1 MSATNSE
8 RLGPFARM
16 SLFLRQ
22 VTSELKKVVWPTK
35 DQLVTYTSVVI
46 VFVIIMGF
54 IIAVFDFAFVK
65 LVLVIFGQWLG
76 KETIVSESPFLEAV
90 APKAEDA
97 ASSVVMEMP
106 ISNEEAIEAIDTTY
120 DGAVDVDLDG
130 EVSTTS
136 ADENFDLTEV
146 VEAELAPETADEVV
160 EVQETPAE
168 PEEAKIA
175 EDEDPLVAFR
185 ARLDSQI
192 GDWFVIHSYAG
203 FENRVKQNLETR
215 AVSLNMEDYIYEI
228 NVPSEEVTEIKN
240 GVRKQVKRNKFPGY
254 VLVRMDLTDE
264 SWGVV
269 RHTPGVTGFV
279 GQGHNPAP
287 LSMDEAFEML
297 RPSQQKA
304 IASVATAAAASAGQ
318 KSGTGAKIDID
329 LNIGDSVT
337 VVDGPFATLHATI
350 SEINL
355 DGQKVVGLV
364 EIFGRETP
372 VELGFNQI
380 HKN

>member
-1 MSATNSE
+1 M
-8 RLGPFARM
+8 
-16 SLFLRQ
+16 
-22 VTSELKKVVWPTK
+22 
-35 DQLVTYTSVVI
+35 
-46 VFVIIMGF
+46 
-54 IIAVFDFAFVK
+54 
-65 LVLVIFGQWLG
+65 
-76 KETIVSESPFLEAV
+76 SESPFLEAV
-90 APKAEDA
+90 APQSDDA
-97 ASSVVMEMP
+97 LSSVAVDMP
-106 ISNEEAIEAIDTTY
+106 TSNEEAIEATVVAY
-120 DGAVDVDLDG
+120 DGATDVDLDG
-130 EVSTTS
+130 EVSTTT
-136 ADENFDLTEV
+136 ADENFDLTAV
-146 VEAELAPETADEVV
+146 VEAELATEEVAVEEAPVETA
-160 EVQETPAE
+160 AS
-168 PEEAKIA
+168 EAVA
-175 EDEDPLVAFR
+175 ADEDEDPLVAFR
-185 ARLDSQI
+185 ARLESQI
-192 GDWFVIHSYAG
+192 GEWFVIHSYAG

-215 AVSLNMEDYIYEI
+215 AVSLNMEDYIYEV

-287 LSMDEAFEML
+287 LSMDEAFDML

-304 IASVATAAAASAGQ
+304 IASVATAAAASAGE
-318 KSGTGAKIDID
+318 KGGSASGAKIDID

-355 DGQKVVGLV
+355 DAQKVVGLV

>member
-1 MSATNSE
+1 M
-8 RLGPFARM
+8 
-16 SLFLRQ
+16 
-22 VTSELKKVVWPTK
+22 
-35 DQLVTYTSVVI
+35 
-46 VFVIIMGF
+46 
-54 IIAVFDFAFVK
+54 
-65 LVLVIFGQWLG
+65 
-76 KETIVSESPFLEAV
+76 SESPFLEAV

-97 ASSVVMEMP
+97 TSSVVIEMP
-106 ISNEEAIEAIDTTY
+106 FSNEEAIEAFDNAF
-120 DGAVDVDLDG
+120 DGTADVDLDG
-130 EVSTTS
+130 EVSNTS
-136 ADENFDLTEV
+136 SDANFEFSEV
-146 VEAELAPETADEVV
+146 VEAELAPETAQV
-160 EVQETPAE
+160 EQTPTVS
-168 PEEAKIA
+168 EEAQVT
-175 EDEDPLVAFR
+175 EEEDPLVAFR

-228 NVPSEEVTEIKN
+228 NVPSEDVTEIKN

-304 IASVATAAAASAGQ
+304 IASVATAAASAGQ
-318 KSGTGAKIDID
+318 KNGSGAKIDID

>member
-1 MSATNSE
+1 M
-8 RLGPFARM
+8 
-16 SLFLRQ
+16 
-22 VTSELKKVVWPTK
+22 
-35 DQLVTYTSVVI
+35 
-46 VFVIIMGF
+46 
-54 IIAVFDFAFVK
+54 
-65 LVLVIFGQWLG
+65 
-76 KETIVSESPFLEAV
+76 SESPFLEAV

-97 ASSVVMEMP
+97 ASSAVMEMP

-146 VEAELAPETADEVV
+146 VEAELAPETSDEVV

>member
-1 MSATNSE
+1 M
-8 RLGPFARM
+8 
-16 SLFLRQ
+16 
-22 VTSELKKVVWPTK
+22 
-35 DQLVTYTSVVI
+35 
-46 VFVIIMGF
+46 
-54 IIAVFDFAFVK
+54 
-65 LVLVIFGQWLG
+65 
-76 KETIVSESPFLEAV
+76 SESPFLEAV
-90 APKAEDA
+90 APQSDDA
-97 ASSVVMEMP
+97 LSSVAVDMP
-106 ISNEEAIEAIDTTY
+106 TSNEEAIEATDVAY
-120 DGAVDVDLDG
+120 DGATDVDLDG

-136 ADENFDLTEV
+136 ADENFDLTAV
-146 VEAELAPETADEVV
+146 VEAELAPEEVAV
-160 EVQETPAE
+160 
-168 PEEAKIA
+168 EEAPVEA
-175 EDEDPLVAFR
+175 AASEAVAADEDEDPLVAFR
-185 ARLDSQI
+185 ARLESQI
-192 GDWFVIHSYAG
+192 GEWFVIHSYAG

-215 AVSLNMEDYIYEI
+215 AVSLNMEDYIYEV

-287 LSMDEAFEML
+287 LSMDEAFDML

-304 IASVATAAAASAGQ
+304 IASVATAAAASAGE
-318 KSGTGAKIDID
+318 KGGSASGAKIDID

-355 DGQKVVGLV
+355 DAQKVVGLV

>member
-1 MSATNSE
+1 M
-8 RLGPFARM
+8 
-16 SLFLRQ
+16 
-22 VTSELKKVVWPTK
+22 
-35 DQLVTYTSVVI
+35 
-46 VFVIIMGF
+46 
-54 IIAVFDFAFVK
+54 
-65 LVLVIFGQWLG
+65 
-76 KETIVSESPFLEAV
+76 SESPFLEAV
-90 APKAEDA
+90 APQSDD
-97 ASSVVMEMP
+97 ASSSVAVDMP
-106 ISNEEAIEAIDTTY
+106 ISNEEAIEATDVAY
-120 DGAVDVDLDG
+120 DGATDVDLDG

-136 ADENFDLTEV
+136 ADENFDLSAV
-146 VEAELAPETADEVV
+146 VEAELSTEEVAV
-160 EVQETPAE
+160 EEAPAE
-168 PEEAKIA
+168 VLTSEESPA
-175 EDEDPLVAFR
+175 DEDPLVSFR

-215 AVSLNMEDYIYEI
+215 AVSLNMEDYIYEV
-228 NVPSEEVTEIKN
+228 NVPSEDVTEIKN

-287 LSMDEAFEML
+287 LSMDEAFDML

-304 IASVATAAAASAGQ
+304 IASVATAVASANEKGGRP
-318 KSGTGAKIDID
+318 SGAKIDID

-355 DGQKVVGLV
+355 DAQKVVGLV

>member
-1 MSATNSE
+1 M
-8 RLGPFARM
+8 
-16 SLFLRQ
+16 
-22 VTSELKKVVWPTK
+22 PT
-35 DQLVTYTSVVI
+35 
-46 VFVIIMGF
+46 
-54 IIAVFDFAFVK
+54 
-65 LVLVIFGQWLG
+65 
-76 KETIVSESPFLEAV
+76 
-90 APKAEDA
+90 
-97 ASSVVMEMP
+97 
-106 ISNEEAIEAIDTTY
+106 SNEEAIEATDVAY
-120 DGAVDVDLDG
+120 DGATDVDLDG

-136 ADENFDLTEV
+136 ADENFDLSAAI
-146 VEAELAPETADEVV
+146 EAELATEEVAVEEAPV
-160 EVQETPAE
+160 EVAAS
-168 PEEAKIA
+168 EEASA
-175 EDEDPLVAFR
+175 DEDEDPLVAFR
-185 ARLDSQI
+185 ARLESQI
-192 GDWFVIHSYAG
+192 GEWYVIHSYAG

-215 AVSLNMEDYIYEI
+215 SVSLNMEDYIYEV

-287 LSMDEAFEML
+287 LSMDEAFDML
-297 RPSQQKA
+297 RPTQQKA
-304 IASVATAAAASAGQ
+304 IASVATAAAASASE
-318 KSGTGAKIDID
+318 KGTSASGAKIDID

-355 DGQKVVGLV
+355 DAQKVVGLV

>member
-1 MSATNSE
+1 M
-8 RLGPFARM
+8 
-16 SLFLRQ
+16 
-22 VTSELKKVVWPTK
+22 
-35 DQLVTYTSVVI
+35 
-46 VFVIIMGF
+46 
-54 IIAVFDFAFVK
+54 
-65 LVLVIFGQWLG
+65 
-76 KETIVSESPFLEAV
+76 SESPFLEAV
-90 APKAEDA
+90 APQTDDA
-97 ASSVVMEMP
+97 LSSVAVDMP
-106 ISNEEAIEAIDTTY
+106 TSNEEAIEATDVAY
-120 DGAVDVDLDG
+120 DGATDVDLDG

-136 ADENFDLTEV
+136 ADENFDLSAV
-146 VEAELAPETADEVV
+146 VEAELATEEVAV
-160 EVQETPAE
+160 
-168 PEEAKIA
+168 EEAPVEAAASEAAPDA

-192 GDWFVIHSYAG
+192 GEWFVIHSYAG

-215 AVSLNMEDYIYEI
+215 AVSLNMEDYIYEV

-264 SWGVV
+264 SWGVG

-287 LSMDEAFEML
+287 LSMDEAFDML

-304 IASVATAAAASAGQ
+304 IASVATAAAASAGE
-318 KSGTGAKIDID
+318 KGGSASGAKIDID

-355 DGQKVVGLV
+355 DAQKVVGLV

>member
-1 MSATNSE
+1 M
-8 RLGPFARM
+8 
-16 SLFLRQ
+16 
-22 VTSELKKVVWPTK
+22 
-35 DQLVTYTSVVI
+35 
-46 VFVIIMGF
+46 
-54 IIAVFDFAFVK
+54 
-65 LVLVIFGQWLG
+65 
-76 KETIVSESPFLEAV
+76 SESPFLEAV

-97 ASSVVMEMP
+97 APSVVMEVP

-136 ADENFDLTEV
+136 ADENFDLSEV
-146 VEAELAPETADEVV
+146 VEAELAPEIAEEVT
-160 EVQETPAE
+160 EVQETPAVS
-168 PEEAKIA
+168 EEAQIA
-175 EDEDPLVAFR
+175 EEEDPLVAFR

-254 VLVRMDLTDE
+254 VLVRMDLTDD

-287 LSMDEAFEML
+287 LSMDEAFDML

-304 IASVATAAAASAGQ
+304 IASVATAAASAGQ

>member
-1 MSATNSE
+1 
-8 RLGPFARM
+8 
-16 SLFLRQ
+16 
-22 VTSELKKVVWPTK
+22 
-35 DQLVTYTSVVI
+35 
-46 VFVIIMGF
+46 
-54 IIAVFDFAFVK
+54 
-65 LVLVIFGQWLG
+65 
-76 KETIVSESPFLEAV
+76 VSESPFLEAV
-90 APKAEDA
+90 APQSDDA
-97 ASSVVMEMP
+97 LSSVAVDMP
-106 ISNEEAIEAIDTTY
+106 TSNQEAIEATDVAY
-120 DGAVDVDLDG
+120 DGATDVDLDG

-136 ADENFDLTEV
+136 ADENFDLSAV
-146 VEAELAPETADEVV
+146 VEAELAT
-160 EVQETPAE
+160 
-168 PEEAKIA
+168 EEAPVEAAASEAAPDA

-192 GDWFVIHSYAG
+192 GEWFVIHSYAG

-215 AVSLNMEDYIYEI
+215 AVSLNMEDYIYEV

-287 LSMDEAFEML
+287 LSMDEAFDML
-297 RPSQQKA
+297 RPTQQKA
-304 IASVATAAAASAGQ
+304 IASVATAAAASASE
-318 KSGTGAKIDID
+318 KGTAASGAKIDID

-355 DGQKVVGLV
+355 DAQKVVGLV

>member
-1 MSATNSE
+1 
-8 RLGPFARM
+8 
-16 SLFLRQ
+16 
-22 VTSELKKVVWPTK
+22 
-35 DQLVTYTSVVI
+35 
-46 VFVIIMGF
+46 
-54 IIAVFDFAFVK
+54 
-65 LVLVIFGQWLG
+65 
-76 KETIVSESPFLEAV
+76 VSESPFLEAV
-90 APKAEDA
+90 APQADDA
-97 ASSVVMEMP
+97 ASSIAVDMP
-106 ISNEEAIEAIDTTY
+106 TSNEEAIEATDVAY
-120 DGAVDVDLDG
+120 DGATDVDLDG

-136 ADENFDLTEV
+136 TEDNFDLSPV
-146 VEAELAPETADEVV
+146 VEAELATEEVAVEEAPVAATASEEATAD
-160 EVQETPAE
+160 
-168 PEEAKIA
+168 
-175 EDEDPLVAFR
+175 EDEDPVVAFR
-185 ARLDSQI
+185 ARLESQI
-192 GDWFVIHSYAG
+192 GEWYVIHSYAG

-215 AVSLNMEDYIYEI
+215 SVSLNMEDYIYEV

-287 LSMDEAFEML
+287 LSMDEAFDML

-304 IASVATAAAASAGQ
+304 IASVATAAAASASEKGGSA
-318 KSGTGAKIDID
+318 SGSKIDID

-355 DGQKVVGLV
+355 DAQKVVGLV

>member
-1 MSATNSE
+1 
-8 RLGPFARM
+8 
-16 SLFLRQ
+16 
-22 VTSELKKVVWPTK
+22 
-35 DQLVTYTSVVI
+35 
-46 VFVIIMGF
+46 
-54 IIAVFDFAFVK
+54 
-65 LVLVIFGQWLG
+65 
-76 KETIVSESPFLEAV
+76 VSESPFLEAV
-90 APKAEDA
+90 APQADDVS
-97 ASSVVMEMP
+97 SSVAVDMP
-106 ISNEEAIEAIDTTY
+106 ISNEDAIEATDVAY
-120 DGAVDVDLDG
+120 DGATDVDLDG

-136 ADENFDLTEV
+136 AEDNFDLSAAI
-146 VEAELAPETADEVV
+146 EAELATEEVV
-160 EVQETPAE
+160 AEVAVE
-168 PEEAKIA
+168 EEATTEA
-175 EDEDPLVAFR
+175 VVVSEEAPVDEDPLVAFR
-185 ARLDSQI
+185 ARLESQI

-215 AVSLNMEDYIYEI
+215 AVSLNMEDYIYEV
-228 NVPSEEVTEIKN
+228 NVPTEDVTEIKN

-287 LSMDEAFEML
+287 LSMDEAFDML
-297 RPSQQKA
+297 RPTQQKA
-304 IASVATAAAASAGQ
+304 IASVATAAAASASEKGGN
-318 KSGTGAKIDID
+318 SSGAKIDID

-355 DGQKVVGLV
+355 DAQKVVGLV

>member
-1 MSATNSE
+1 
-8 RLGPFARM
+8 
-16 SLFLRQ
+16 
-22 VTSELKKVVWPTK
+22 
-35 DQLVTYTSVVI
+35 
-46 VFVIIMGF
+46 
-54 IIAVFDFAFVK
+54 
-65 LVLVIFGQWLG
+65 
-76 KETIVSESPFLEAV
+76 VSESPFLEAV
-90 APKAEDA
+90 APQSDDA
-97 ASSVVMEMP
+97 LSSVAVDMP
-106 ISNEEAIEAIDTTY
+106 TSNEEAIEANDVAY
-120 DGAVDVDLDG
+120 DGATDVDLDG

-136 ADENFDLTEV
+136 ADENFDLTAA
-146 VEAELAPETADEVV
+146 VEAELATEEV
-160 EVQETPAE
+160 AI
-168 PEEAKIA
+168 EEASVEA
-175 EDEDPLVAFR
+175 AAPEAAPADEDEDPLVAFR
-185 ARLDSQI
+185 ARLESQI

-215 AVSLNMEDYIYEI
+215 AVSLNMEDYIYEV

-287 LSMDEAFEML
+287 LSMDEAFDML

-304 IASVATAAAASAGQ
+304 IASVATAAAASASEKGG
-318 KSGTGAKIDID
+318 SASGAKIDID

-355 DGQKVVGLV
+355 DAQKVVGLV

>member
-1 MSATNSE
+1 M
-8 RLGPFARM
+8 
-16 SLFLRQ
+16 
-22 VTSELKKVVWPTK
+22 
-35 DQLVTYTSVVI
+35 
-46 VFVIIMGF
+46 
-54 IIAVFDFAFVK
+54 
-65 LVLVIFGQWLG
+65 
-76 KETIVSESPFLEAV
+76 SESPFLEAV
-90 APKAEDA
+90 APQADDA
-97 ASSVVMEMP
+97 LSSVAVDMP
-106 ISNEEAIEAIDTTY
+106 TSNEEAIEATDVAY
-120 DGAVDVDLDG
+120 DGATDVDLDG

-136 ADENFDLTEV
+136 ADENFDLSAV
-146 VEAELAPETADEVV
+146 VEAELATEEVAV
-160 EVQETPAE
+160 
-168 PEEAKIA
+168 EEAPVEAAASEAAPAA

-192 GDWFVIHSYAG
+192 GEWFVIHSYAG

-215 AVSLNMEDYIYEI
+215 AVSLNMEDYIYEV

-287 LSMDEAFEML
+287 LSMDEAFDML

-304 IASVATAAAASAGQ
+304 IASVATAAAASAGE
-318 KSGTGAKIDID
+318 KGGSASGAKIDID

-355 DGQKVVGLV
+355 DAQKVVGLV

>member
-1 MSATNSE
+1 
-8 RLGPFARM
+8 
-16 SLFLRQ
+16 
-22 VTSELKKVVWPTK
+22 
-35 DQLVTYTSVVI
+35 
-46 VFVIIMGF
+46 
-54 IIAVFDFAFVK
+54 
-65 LVLVIFGQWLG
+65 
-76 KETIVSESPFLEAV
+76 VSESPFLEAL
-90 APKAEDA
+90 APQADDA
-97 ASSVVMEMP
+97 LSSTAIDMP
-106 ISNEEAIEAIDTTY
+106 TSNEEVIEATDAAY
-120 DGAVDVDLDG
+120 DGATDVDLDG
-130 EVSTTS
+130 EVSSTS
-136 ADENFDLTEV
+136 ADENFDLTAA
-146 VEAELAPETADEVV
+146 VEAELATDEV
-160 EVQETPAE
+160 ESEDIAEETTTEFAAPAE
-168 PEEAKIA
+168 SPVD

-185 ARLDSQI
+185 ARLESQI

-215 AVSLNMEDYIYEI
+215 AVSLNMEDYIYEV

-287 LSMDEAFEML
+287 LSMDEAFDML
-297 RPSQQKA
+297 RPTQQKA
-304 IASVATAAAASAGQ
+304 IASVATAAAASAGE
-318 KSGTGAKIDID
+318 KGTGASGAKIDID

-355 DGQKVVGLV
+355 DAQKVVGLV

>member
-1 MSATNSE
+1 M
-8 RLGPFARM
+8 
-16 SLFLRQ
+16 
-22 VTSELKKVVWPTK
+22 
-35 DQLVTYTSVVI
+35 
-46 VFVIIMGF
+46 
-54 IIAVFDFAFVK
+54 
-65 LVLVIFGQWLG
+65 
-76 KETIVSESPFLEAV
+76 SESPFLEAV

-97 ASSVVMEMP
+97 ASSAVMEMP

-160 EVQETPAE
+160 EVQETPEE

>member
-1 MSATNSE
+1 M
-8 RLGPFARM
+8 
-16 SLFLRQ
+16 
-22 VTSELKKVVWPTK
+22 
-35 DQLVTYTSVVI
+35 
-46 VFVIIMGF
+46 
-54 IIAVFDFAFVK
+54 
-65 LVLVIFGQWLG
+65 
-76 KETIVSESPFLEAV
+76 SESPFLEAV

-97 ASSVVMEMP
+97 MSSAVIEMP
-106 ISNEEAIEAIDTTY
+106 VSNEEAIEAIDTAY

-130 EVSTTS
+130 EVSTPS
-136 ADENFDLTEV
+136 SDDNFDLSEV
-146 VEAELAPETADEVV
+146 VEAQLAPEVAEEVTQV
-160 EVQETPAE
+160 EEIPAVA
-168 PEEAKIA
+168 EEAQIA
-175 EDEDPLVAFR
+175 VDEDPLVAFR

-304 IASVATAAAASAGQ
+304 IASVATAAASAGQ
-318 KSGTGAKIDID
+318 KSGSGAKIDID

>member
-1 MSATNSE
+1 M
-8 RLGPFARM
+8 
-16 SLFLRQ
+16 
-22 VTSELKKVVWPTK
+22 
-35 DQLVTYTSVVI
+35 
-46 VFVIIMGF
+46 
-54 IIAVFDFAFVK
+54 
-65 LVLVIFGQWLG
+65 
-76 KETIVSESPFLEAV
+76 SESPFLEAV
-90 APKAEDA
+90 APQSDDA
-97 ASSVVMEMP
+97 LSSVAVDMP
-106 ISNEEAIEAIDTTY
+106 TSNEEAIEATDVAY
-120 DGAVDVDLDG
+120 DGATDVDLEG

-136 ADENFDLTEV
+136 ADENFDLTAV
-146 VEAELAPETADEVV
+146 VEAELATEEVAV
-160 EVQETPAE
+160 
-168 PEEAKIA
+168 EEAPVEA
-175 EDEDPLVAFR
+175 AASEAVVADEDEDPLVAFR
-185 ARLDSQI
+185 ARLESQI
-192 GDWFVIHSYAG
+192 GEWFVIHSYAG

-215 AVSLNMEDYIYEI
+215 AVSLNMEDYIYEV

-287 LSMDEAFEML
+287 LSMDEAFDML

-304 IASVATAAAASAGQ
+304 IASVATAAAASAGE
-318 KSGTGAKIDID
+318 KGGSASGAKIDID

-355 DGQKVVGLV
+355 DAQKVVGLV

>member
-1 MSATNSE
+1 
-8 RLGPFARM
+8 
-16 SLFLRQ
+16 
-22 VTSELKKVVWPTK
+22 
-35 DQLVTYTSVVI
+35 
-46 VFVIIMGF
+46 
-54 IIAVFDFAFVK
+54 
-65 LVLVIFGQWLG
+65 
-76 KETIVSESPFLEAV
+76 VSESPFLEAV
-90 APKAEDA
+90 ATQADDA
-97 ASSVVMEMP
+97 ASSVAIHMP
-106 ISNEEAIEAIDTTY
+106 TSNEEAIEATDVAY
-120 DGAVDVDLDG
+120 DGATDVDLDG

-136 ADENFDLTEV
+136 ADENFDLSAA
-146 VEAELAPETADEVV
+146 VEAELATEEV
-160 EVQETPAE
+160 EVEEVPVEVAAAE
-168 PEEAKIA
+168 EPPT

-192 GDWFVIHSYAG
+192 GEWFVIHSYAG

-215 AVSLNMEDYIYEI
+215 SVSLNMEDYIYEV

-287 LSMDEAFEML
+287 LSMDEAFDML

-304 IASVATAAAASAGQ
+304 IASVATAAAASASE
-318 KSGTGAKIDID
+318 KGTAASGAKIDID

-355 DGQKVVGLV
+355 DAQKVVGLV

>member
-1 MSATNSE
+1 M
-8 RLGPFARM
+8 
-16 SLFLRQ
+16 
-22 VTSELKKVVWPTK
+22 
-35 DQLVTYTSVVI
+35 
-46 VFVIIMGF
+46 
-54 IIAVFDFAFVK
+54 
-65 LVLVIFGQWLG
+65 
-76 KETIVSESPFLEAV
+76 SESPFLEAV
-90 APKAEDA
+90 APQADDA
-97 ASSVVMEMP
+97 LSSVAVDMP
-106 ISNEEAIEAIDTTY
+106 TSNEEAIEATDVAY
-120 DGAVDVDLDG
+120 DGATDVDLDG

-136 ADENFDLTEV
+136 ADENFDLSAV
-146 VEAELAPETADEVV
+146 VEAELATEEVAVEEVPVEAAAPEAVAAD
-160 EVQETPAE
+160 
-168 PEEAKIA
+168 

-185 ARLDSQI
+185 ARLESQI
-192 GDWFVIHSYAG
+192 GEWFVIHSYAG

-215 AVSLNMEDYIYEI
+215 AVSLNMEDYIYEV

-287 LSMDEAFEML
+287 LSMDEAFDML

-304 IASVATAAAASAGQ
+304 IASVATAAAASAGE
-318 KSGTGAKIDID
+318 KGGSASGAKIDID

-355 DGQKVVGLV
+355 DAQKVVGLV

>member
-1 MSATNSE
+1 M
-8 RLGPFARM
+8 
-16 SLFLRQ
+16 
-22 VTSELKKVVWPTK
+22 
-35 DQLVTYTSVVI
+35 
-46 VFVIIMGF
+46 
-54 IIAVFDFAFVK
+54 
-65 LVLVIFGQWLG
+65 
-76 KETIVSESPFLEAV
+76 SESPFLEAV
-90 APKAEDA
+90 APKVEEPI
-97 ASSVVMEMP
+97 SSAFVETP
-106 ISNEEAIEAIDTTY
+106 FSNEEAIEAIDSTY
-120 DGAVDVDLDG
+120 DGAVDVDVDG
-130 EVSTTS
+130 AVSTTS
-136 ADENFDLTEV
+136 SDENFDLSEL
-146 VEAELAPETADEVV
+146 VEAELAPEVTDEVA
-160 EVQETPAE
+160 EVAE
-168 PEEAKIA
+168 VAEKAEVT

-215 AVSLNMEDYIYEI
+215 AVSLNMEDYIYEV

-287 LSMDEAFEML
+287 LAMDEAFEML

-304 IASVATAAAASAGQ
+304 IASVATSAAYAGQ
-318 KSGTGAKIDID
+318 KSASGAKIDID

>member
-1 MSATNSE
+1 M
-8 RLGPFARM
+8 
-16 SLFLRQ
+16 
-22 VTSELKKVVWPTK
+22 
-35 DQLVTYTSVVI
+35 
-46 VFVIIMGF
+46 
-54 IIAVFDFAFVK
+54 
-65 LVLVIFGQWLG
+65 
-76 KETIVSESPFLEAV
+76 SESPFLEAV
-90 APKAEDA
+90 APQSDDA
-97 ASSVVMEMP
+97 LSSVAVDMP
-106 ISNEEAIEAIDTTY
+106 TSNEEAIEATDVAY
-120 DGAVDVDLDG
+120 DGATDVDLDG

-136 ADENFDLTEV
+136 TEDNFDLSPV
-146 VEAELAPETADEVV
+146 VEAELATEEVAVEEAPVAATASEEATAD
-160 EVQETPAE
+160 
-168 PEEAKIA
+168 
-175 EDEDPLVAFR
+175 EDEDPVVAFR
-185 ARLDSQI
+185 ARLESQI
-192 GDWFVIHSYAG
+192 GEWFVIHSYAG

-215 AVSLNMEDYIYEI
+215 AVSLNMEDYIYEV

-287 LSMDEAFEML
+287 LSMDEAFDML

-304 IASVATAAAASAGQ
+304 IASVATAAAASAGE
-318 KSGTGAKIDID
+318 KGGSASGAKIDID

-355 DGQKVVGLV
+355 DAQKVVGLV

>member
-1 MSATNSE
+1 M
-8 RLGPFARM
+8 
-16 SLFLRQ
+16 
-22 VTSELKKVVWPTK
+22 
-35 DQLVTYTSVVI
+35 
-46 VFVIIMGF
+46 
-54 IIAVFDFAFVK
+54 
-65 LVLVIFGQWLG
+65 
-76 KETIVSESPFLEAV
+76 SESPFLEAV
-90 APKAEDA
+90 APQADDVS
-97 ASSVVMEMP
+97 SSVAVDMP
-106 ISNEEAIEAIDTTY
+106 ISNEDAIEATDVAY
-120 DGAVDVDLDG
+120 DGATDVDLDG

-136 ADENFDLTEV
+136 AEDNFDLSAAI
-146 VEAELAPETADEVV
+146 EAELATEESATEEVV
-160 EVQETPAE
+160 AEVAVE
-168 PEEAKIA
+168 EEATTEA
-175 EDEDPLVAFR
+175 VVVTEEAPVDEDPLVAFR
-185 ARLDSQI
+185 ARLESQI

-215 AVSLNMEDYIYEI
+215 AVSLNMEDYIYEV
-228 NVPSEEVTEIKN
+228 NVPTEDVTEIKN

-287 LSMDEAFEML
+287 LSMDEAFDML
-297 RPSQQKA
+297 RPTQQKA
-304 IASVATAAAASAGQ
+304 IASVATAAASASEKGGN
-318 KSGTGAKIDID
+318 SSGAKIDID

-355 DGQKVVGLV
+355 DAQKVVGLV

>member
-1 MSATNSE
+1 M
-8 RLGPFARM
+8 
-16 SLFLRQ
+16 
-22 VTSELKKVVWPTK
+22 PT
-35 DQLVTYTSVVI
+35 
-46 VFVIIMGF
+46 
-54 IIAVFDFAFVK
+54 
-65 LVLVIFGQWLG
+65 
-76 KETIVSESPFLEAV
+76 
-90 APKAEDA
+90 
-97 ASSVVMEMP
+97 
-106 ISNEEAIEAIDTTY
+106 SNEEAIEATDVAY
-120 DGAVDVDLDG
+120 DGATDVDLDG
-130 EVSTTS
+130 EVPTTS
-136 ADENFDLTEV
+136 TEENFDLSAV
-146 VEAELAPETADEVV
+146 VEAELATEEVAEVLAEVEETATDVAAPEAA
-160 EVQETPAE
+160 PA
-168 PEEAKIA
+168 
-175 EDEDPLVAFR
+175 DEDPLVAFR
-185 ARLDSQI
+185 ARLESQI

-215 AVSLNMEDYIYEI
+215 AVSLNMEDYIYEV
-228 NVPSEEVTEIKN
+228 NVPTEEVTEIKN

-287 LSMDEAFEML
+287 LSMDEAFDML
-297 RPSQQKA
+297 RPTQQKA
-304 IASVATAAAASAGQ
+304 IASVATAAAASAGE
-318 KSGTGAKIDID
+318 KGTGAAGAKIDID

-355 DGQKVVGLV
+355 DAQKVVGLV

>member
-1 MSATNSE
+1 M
-8 RLGPFARM
+8 
-16 SLFLRQ
+16 
-22 VTSELKKVVWPTK
+22 
-35 DQLVTYTSVVI
+35 
-46 VFVIIMGF
+46 
-54 IIAVFDFAFVK
+54 
-65 LVLVIFGQWLG
+65 
-76 KETIVSESPFLEAV
+76 SESPFLEAV
-90 APKAEDA
+90 APQSDDA
-97 ASSVVMEMP
+97 LSSVAVDMP
-106 ISNEEAIEAIDTTY
+106 TTNEEAIEATDVAY
-120 DGAVDVDLDG
+120 DGATDVDIDG

-136 ADENFDLTEV
+136 ADENFELSEV
-146 VEAELAPETADEVV
+146 VEAELAS
-160 EVQETPAE
+160 
-168 PEEAKIA
+168 EEAA
-175 EDEDPLVAFR
+175 VEEAPVASAASEEAATDEDEDPVIAFR
-185 ARLDSQI
+185 ARLESQI
-192 GDWFVIHSYAG
+192 GEWYVIHSYAG

-215 AVSLNMEDYIYEI
+215 AVSLNMEDYIYEV

-287 LSMDEAFEML
+287 LSIDEAFDML
-297 RPSQQKA
+297 RPTQQKA
-304 IASVATAAAASAGQ
+304 IASVATAAAASASE
-318 KSGTGAKIDID
+318 KGTSASGAKIDID

-355 DGQKVVGLV
+355 DAQKVVGLV

>member
-1 MSATNSE
+1 M
-8 RLGPFARM
+8 
-16 SLFLRQ
+16 
-22 VTSELKKVVWPTK
+22 
-35 DQLVTYTSVVI
+35 
-46 VFVIIMGF
+46 
-54 IIAVFDFAFVK
+54 
-65 LVLVIFGQWLG
+65 
-76 KETIVSESPFLEAV
+76 SESPFLEAL
-90 APKAEDA
+90 APQADDA
-97 ASSVVMEMP
+97 LSSVAVEMP
-106 ISNEEAIEAIDTTY
+106 TSNEEAIEATDVAY
-120 DGAVDVDLDG
+120 DGATDVDLDG

-136 ADENFDLTEV
+136 ADENFDLSAA
-146 VEAELAPETADEVV
+146 VEAELATEEVAV
-160 EVQETPAE
+160 
-168 PEEAKIA
+168 EEAPVEA
-175 EDEDPLVAFR
+175 AASEEASADEDEDPVVAFR
-185 ARLDSQI
+185 ARLESQI
-192 GDWFVIHSYAG
+192 GEWYVSHSYAG

-215 AVSLNMEDYIYEI
+215 SVSLNMEDYIYEV

-287 LSMDEAFEML
+287 LSMDEAFDML
-297 RPSQQKA
+297 RPTQQKA
-304 IASVATAAAASAGQ
+304 IASVATAAAASASE
-318 KSGTGAKIDID
+318 KGTSASGAKIDID

-355 DGQKVVGLV
+355 DAQKVVGLV

>member
-1 MSATNSE
+1 M
-8 RLGPFARM
+8 
-16 SLFLRQ
+16 
-22 VTSELKKVVWPTK
+22 
-35 DQLVTYTSVVI
+35 
-46 VFVIIMGF
+46 
-54 IIAVFDFAFVK
+54 
-65 LVLVIFGQWLG
+65 
-76 KETIVSESPFLEAV
+76 SESPFLEAV
-90 APKAEDA
+90 APQSDDA
-97 ASSVVMEMP
+97 LSSVAVDMP
-106 ISNEEAIEAIDTTY
+106 TSNEEAIEATDVAY
-120 DGAVDVDLDG
+120 DGATDVDLEG

-136 ADENFDLTEV
+136 ADENFDLTAV
-146 VEAELAPETADEVV
+146 VEAELATEDVAV
-160 EVQETPAE
+160 
-168 PEEAKIA
+168 EEAPVEA
-175 EDEDPLVAFR
+175 AASEAVAADEDEDPLVAFR
-185 ARLDSQI
+185 ARLESQI
-192 GDWFVIHSYAG
+192 GEWFVIHSYAG

-215 AVSLNMEDYIYEI
+215 AVSLNMEDYIYEV

-287 LSMDEAFEML
+287 LSMDEAFDML

-304 IASVATAAAASAGQ
+304 IASVATAAAASAGE
-318 KSGTGAKIDID
+318 KGGSASGAKIDID

-355 DGQKVVGLV
+355 DAQKVVGLV

>member
-1 MSATNSE
+1 M
-8 RLGPFARM
+8 
-16 SLFLRQ
+16 
-22 VTSELKKVVWPTK
+22 
-35 DQLVTYTSVVI
+35 
-46 VFVIIMGF
+46 
-54 IIAVFDFAFVK
+54 
-65 LVLVIFGQWLG
+65 
-76 KETIVSESPFLEAV
+76 SESPFLEAL
-90 APKAEDA
+90 APQTDD
-97 ASSVVMEMP
+97 SSSSFAVEMP
-106 ISNEEAIEAIDTTY
+106 TSNEEAIEATGVAF
-120 DGAVDVDLDG
+120 DGATDVDLDG
-130 EVSTTS
+130 EVSTIS
-136 ADENFDLTEV
+136 ADENFDLTVV
-146 VEAELAPETADEVV
+146 VEAELETDEVV
-160 EVQETPAE
+160 V
-168 PEEAKIA
+168 EEAPVEA
-175 EDEDPLVAFR
+175 AAPEAAPADEDEDPLVAFR
-185 ARLDSQI
+185 ARLESQI

-215 AVSLNMEDYIYEI
+215 AVSLNMEDYIYEV

-287 LSMDEAFEML
+287 LSMDEAFDML

-304 IASVATAAAASAGQ
+304 IASVATAAAASAGE
-318 KSGTGAKIDID
+318 KGGSASGAKIDID

-355 DGQKVVGLV
+355 DAQKVVGLV

>member
-1 MSATNSE
+1 M
-8 RLGPFARM
+8 
-16 SLFLRQ
+16 
-22 VTSELKKVVWPTK
+22 
-35 DQLVTYTSVVI
+35 
-46 VFVIIMGF
+46 
-54 IIAVFDFAFVK
+54 
-65 LVLVIFGQWLG
+65 
-76 KETIVSESPFLEAV
+76 SESPFLEAV
-90 APKAEDA
+90 APQADDA
-97 ASSVVMEMP
+97 LSSVAVDMP
-106 ISNEEAIEAIDTTY
+106 TSNEEAIEATDVAY
-120 DGAVDVDLDG
+120 DGATDVDLDG
-130 EVSTTS
+130 AVSTTS
-136 ADENFDLTEV
+136 ADENFDLSAV
-146 VEAELAPETADEVV
+146 VEAELATEEVAV
-160 EVQETPAE
+160 
-168 PEEAKIA
+168 EEAPVEA
-175 EDEDPLVAFR
+175 AASEAAAADEDEDPLVAFR
-185 ARLDSQI
+185 ARLESQI
-192 GDWFVIHSYAG
+192 GEWFVIHSYAG

-215 AVSLNMEDYIYEI
+215 AVSLNMEDYIYEV

-287 LSMDEAFEML
+287 LSMDEAFDML

-304 IASVATAAAASAGQ
+304 IASVATAAAASAGE
-318 KSGTGAKIDID
+318 KGGSASGAKIDID

-355 DGQKVVGLV
+355 DAQKVVGLV